1 MDLVNEQD
9 LCNPRLPSLTG
20 MTTYGKNV
28 SIDKGGKA
36 KKQTN
41 PSEKE
46 NRLMSMIA
54 KLVARYAQ

>member
-28 SIDKGGKA
+28 SIFPGEQA

-46 NRLMSMIA
+46 NRLMSTIA
-54 KLVARYAQ
+54 ELVAQYTQ